1 MAAEAHHSSP
11 LYLFEKFEVG
21 VIHLDA
27 QRQVLAMNDFARSV
41 LPVDEKQPFDKL
53 VTSFHPERSKPKVGF
68 LLDQA
73 GGCPVAGNTPMTMI
87 INIPEQV
94 LLIKVTR
101 LAGATGE
108 TTGFVLVFYDVTSV
122 VSGEAQVPQA
132 VPEAKPAANEPA
144 PAAMRLTRI
153 PMVAN
158 QKVAFVD
165 TQDVV
170 ALESQAHYTRI
181 LTRQGWHFCN
191 LSIGDLEARLDPQQ
205 FMRVHRC
212 HIVNLRAVAE
222 LVREGTKTQLLLESR
237 HTGPVPVARGEV
249 ARLRA
254 ALGLLARH

>member
-27 QRQVLAMNDFARSV
+27 QRQVMAMNDFARSV

-73 GGCPVAGNTPMTMI
+73 SGCPVAGNTPMTMI

-101 LAGATGE
+101 LGGAQGE

-122 VSGEAQVPQA
+122 VSGEAQGAPDAREA
-132 VPEAKPAANEPA
+132 VSDLPAS
-144 PAAMRLTRI
+144 AARRLTRI

-165 TQDVV
+165 TQDVM

-222 LVREGTKTQLLLESR
+222 LVREGTKTQILLEGR
-237 HTGPVPVARGEV
+237 HASPVPVSRSEV